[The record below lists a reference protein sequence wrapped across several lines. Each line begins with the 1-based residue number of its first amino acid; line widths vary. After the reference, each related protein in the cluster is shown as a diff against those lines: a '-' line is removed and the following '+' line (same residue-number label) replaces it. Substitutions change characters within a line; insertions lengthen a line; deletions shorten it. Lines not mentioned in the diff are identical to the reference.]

1 MMKETLFNQQSQ
13 TTKLLQLLTLFM
25 MLFAPKGVW
34 SQVVFDG
41 GGNGTAD
48 SPYKIKTATDV
59 LRISTLINDGTLE
72 GDEYF
77 VLDDDLMHVDC
88 QNLQGFNPI
97 GTTEHPF
104 KGVLDGRGIGFVD
117 LVYNSSESTGYSGL
131 FGVIDGGTVKN
142 LRLARCTFTG
152 GTYSGAIVGYLKDGL
167 IDNCFVTTC
176 TVTTGNASSVA
187 AGGVAGWAAK
197 GTINDCKVYYGTGT
211 TISGVSTATG
221 TAGASNVGGI
231 VGLAGTGG
239 AVTISSCLVTGVP
252 LLSKLSETE
261 RLYAGGILGNRNGN
275 NSIVLSGNKVSNGT
289 TVSCQSVDDND
300 GITFYCGAIV
310 GYLGNT
316 TNATLTNNTYEYN
329 VTTSTKKG
337 NDDAN
342 EKEGYDQR
350 GTGVAIDIQGVIYF
364 DIEENDGAVLYTK
377 KLTMPEDSQE
387 GTVELDLE
395 RGEYYDYASEGN
407 AILFAPGQPVMLT
420 VTPGENRFVSA
431 ISVTYGTNQVAEIEF
446 VQTEDGVY
454 YYTLNEMPDA
464 DATLNVT
471 FEQIEYYDITVAGVA
486 VTNANAADIT
496 GDGTVTFTPAN
507 NETGTPATLTL
518 EDNTVISVDGDAIVT
533 GISPL
538 RVFIAGVSA
547 ITFDGTGSVIK
558 GTNPDANISVTF
570 ATDET
575 CIKEYTPI
583 GGILSIAPYSEGG
596 LSFSGVDVNYENVS
610 LKREDDYFYIDSRC
624 ELKVGGTDVTYF
636 NKDNILNDE
645 TVSFIPADNSTT
657 PATPSILTLNGA
669 SAGAISTSL
678 STLTVELIGSNTLTQ
693 DNDYPVLMSSS
704 REDVTITIQSTG
716 EAKGSLTMNMP
727 YTADG
732 NFVGEKVTLNISQPL
747 YVMSGSLTDNS
758 NEENTVV
765 IGVLDCE
772 FHEGWTT
779 YYNADIDINNLPDG
793 IGVFVVTGLSENAA
807 VVTQINNIPNGVPVL
822 LNNETQTTTT
832 NVFDTDVKNNML
844 KHAVDAI
851 NDVSTLKGTVF
862 GLYNGSFMRVTGSIS
877 AGKNYLFIPIPNDP
891 IVPSG
896 APRLNIVF
904 ENDDN
909 MTGIS
914 DAKRGNESGQN
925 DEWYTLNG
933 QKLMQKPAVK
943 GLYIKNGKKVVVNNK

>member
-1 MMKETLFNQQSQ
+1 MMKETLFNQRSQ

-25 MLFAPKGVW
+25 MLLTPKGAWAEVI
-34 SQVVFDG
+34 FDG

-59 LRISTLINDGTLE
+59 LRISTWINDGTLE

-88 QNLQGFNPI
+88 QNLQGFKPI

-337 NDDAN
+337 NDDAD
-342 EKEGYDQR
+342 EKEGYEQR

-377 KLTMPEDSQE
+377 KLTFPEESPE
-387 GTVELDLE
+387 GTVMLAPD
-395 RGEYYDYASEGN
+395 GKYYADATEGN
-407 AILFAPGQPVMLT
+407 AILVAPEQPVKLT

-471 FEQIEYYDITVAGVA
+471 FEQIEYYDITFAGIA

-496 GDGTVTFTPAN
+496 GDGKVSFTPAD
-507 NETGTPATLTL
+507 NETGTSATLTL
-518 EDNTVISVDGDAIVT
+518 GDYDLIIEHGDAIVT
-533 GISPL
+533 DISPL
-538 RVFIAGVSA
+538 KIFLAGSST
-547 ITFDGTGSVIK
+547 ISCYDGYAIK
-558 GTNPDANISVTF
+558 GTKTGENISVTF
-570 ATDET
+570 TTDET
-575 CIKEYTPI
+575 TIIEYHEF
-583 GGILSIAPYSEGG
+583 GGNLALFKDGC
-596 LSFSGVDVNYENVS
+596 FSGVDVEYANVS
-610 LKREDDYFYIDSRC
+610 IKDYGDSFLIDSSC
-624 ELKVGGTDVTYF
+624 ELKVGDIDVTFF
-636 NKDNILNDE
+636 NKDNIFGDG
-645 TVSFIPADNSTT
+645 TASFTPADNSTS
-657 PATPSILTLNGA
+657 PATAAVLTLNGA
-669 SAGAISTSL
+669 DIEGGVSTSL
-678 STLTVELIGSNTLTQ
+678 RDLTVELIGSNKLTQ
-693 DNDYPVLMSSS
+693 DNNAVFKSVSYVPVEIRL
-704 REDVTITIQSTG
+704 QSTS
-716 EAKGSLTMNMP
+716 ETKGSLTMKTKAG
-727 YTADG
+727 Y
-732 NFVGEKVTLNISQPL
+732 FVGGDVTLNISQPL
-747 YVMSGSLTDNS
+747 YVMSGSLTGNS

-765 IGVLDCE
+765 IGMLDCE

-822 LNNETQTTTT
+822 LNNATQTTTT

-851 NDVSTLKGTVF
+851 NDVSTLNGTVF

-877 AGKNYLFIPIPNDP
+877 AGKNYLYIPNP
-891 IVPSG
+891 MSG
-896 APRLNIVF
+896 APRLAIVF
-904 ENDDN
+904 ENDGN

-914 DAKRGNESGQN
+914 DAKCGNDNGQN

-933 QKLMQKPAVK
+933 QKLLQKPAVK

>member
-25 MLFAPKGVW
+25 MLLAPKGAW
-34 SQVVFDG
+34 SQVIFDG

-48 SPYKIKTATDV
+48 SPYKIQTATDV
-59 LRISTLINDGTLE
+59 LRISTWINNGNLA

-77 VLDDDLMHVDC
+77 VLDDALMHVDC
-88 QNLQGFNPI
+88 QNLQGFKPI

-211 TISGVSTATG
+211 TISGVSTAMG

-337 NDDAN
+337 NDIAD
-342 EKEGYDQR
+342 EKEGYEQR

-377 KLTMPEDSQE
+377 KLTMPKSSAE
-387 GTVELDLE
+387 GNVMLDPE
-395 RGEYYDYASEGN
+395 GEYYDYVTEDN
-407 AILFAPGQPVMLT
+407 AILVAPGQPVMLT
-420 VTPGENRFVSA
+420 VTPGENLFVSA
-431 ISVTYGTNQVAEIEF
+431 ISVTYGTDQTAEIQF
-446 VQTEDGVY
+446 TKTEDGEY
-454 YYTLNEMPDA
+454 FYTINEMPDA
-464 DATLNVT
+464 DATVNVT
-471 FEQIEYYDITVAGVA
+471 YEQIEYYGITVAGVA

-496 GDGTVTFTPAN
+496 GDCIDGTVTFTPAN
-507 NETGTPATLTL
+507 NDTPATLTL
-518 EDNTVISVDGDAIVT
+518 EENTTILVNGDAIVT

-538 RVFIAGVSA
+538 RVFIAGVSS
-547 ITFDGTGSVIK
+547 IMCYEGGSVIK

-575 CIKEYTPI
+575 TIDEYHEI
-583 GGILSIAPYSEGG
+583 GGTLMLSGNEPF
-596 LSFSGVDVNYENVS
+596 FSGVDVNYENVS
-610 LKREDDYFYIDSRC
+610 LKRNGDYFYIDSSC
-624 ELKVGGTDVTYF
+624 ELKVGDIDVTFF
-636 NKDNILNDE
+636 NKDNIFGDG
-645 TVSFIPADNSTT
+645 TASFTPADNSTS
-657 PATPSILTLNGA
+657 PATAAVLTLNGA
-669 SAGAISTSL
+669 DIEGGVSTSL
-678 STLTVELIGSNTLTQ
+678 RDLTVELIGSNKLTQ
-693 DNDYPVLMSSS
+693 DNNAVFNSVSYVPVEIRL
-704 REDVTITIQSTG
+704 QSTS
-716 EAKGSLTMNMP
+716 ETKGSLTMK
-727 YTADG
+727 TKAG
-732 NFVGEKVTLNISQPL
+732 NFVDENVTLNISQPL
-747 YVMSGSLTDNS
+747 YVMSGSLTGNWDD
-758 NEENTVV
+758 ENTVV
-765 IGVLDCE
+765 IGMLDCE

-779 YYNADIDINNLPDG
+779 YYNADADINLPA
-793 IGVFVVTGLSENAA
+793 GVGAFVVTGLSENAA
-807 VVTQINNIPNGVPVL
+807 VVTQINSIPKGVPVL
-822 LNNETQTTTT
+822 LNNATQTTTT
-832 NVFDTDVKNNML
+832 NVYGTDVKSNML
-844 KHAVDAI
+844 KHAADAI
-851 NDVSTLKGTVF
+851 NDVSTLNGTAF
-862 GLYNGSFMRVTGSIS
+862 GLYNGTFMRVTGSIS
-877 AGKNYLFIPIPNDP
+877 AGKNYLYIPNAIAP
-891 IVPSG
+891 NG
-896 APRLNIVF
+896 APQLTIVF

-909 MTGIS
+909 LTGIS
-914 DAKRGNESGQN
+914 DAKRGNENGQN

-933 QKLMQKPAVK
+933 QKLLQKPAVK